1 MLQRIVTRIALPAVL
16 AAALAAVPVAAA
28 PADNILV
35 DLDHA
40 KIMKLPE
47 KIQTIVVGNPM
58 IADVT
63 VQKNGIMIVT
73 GKSYGVT
80 NLIALDAA
88 GNLVVEANIRVQAGG
103 DALVTVH
110 RGMDRES
117 YSCAP
122 ACQPTLLLGDAQ
134 KHFTDVSG
142 QANARNALA
151 GQK

>member
-1 MLQRIVTRIALPAVL
+1 MPNRFRCLAFAVL
-16 AAALAAVPVAAA
+16 TAALAAGSASAA
-28 PADNILV
+28 PADNIMV
-35 DLDHA
+35 DIDHA

-80 NLIALDAA
+80 NLIALDGS

-110 RGMDRES
+110 RGMERES

-122 ACQPTLLLGDAQ
+122 ACQPTLILGDAQ
-134 KHFTDVSG
+134 KHFSEVSG
-142 QANARNALA
+142 QATSRNALA